1 MLSSQLI
8 EGFIQLSWC
17 CRELRKIVRSVDL
30 SRELE
35 KKNTSI
41 TTIGQFKIDGL
52 EALCIIESPPPPH
65 SWAIQCSPEP
75 TQAFY

>member
-8 EGFIQLSWC
+8 EGLIQLSWC

-35 KKNTSI
+35 KKNTST

-52 EALCIIESPPPPH
+52 EALCIIESPPPH
-65 SWAIQCSPEP
+65 S
-75 TQAFY
+75 